1 MDTIHH
7 LGPCAVTELT
17 LPLYHDALIDRQMP
31 LYLQP
36 GHHWTAYQKAF
47 SVGLSFSFLT
57 PSMWQTRATCR
68 HKANPF
74 SLAA

>member
-17 LPLYHDALIDRQMP
+17 LPLNHDALNDRQMP

-36 GHHWTAYQKAF
+36 DHHWSAF
-47 SVGLSFSFLT
+47 SAGLSFSFLT
-57 PSMWQTRATCR
+57 PSMWQTRATADT
-68 HKANPF
+68 KPIPSLLLPDF
-74 SLAA
+74 S